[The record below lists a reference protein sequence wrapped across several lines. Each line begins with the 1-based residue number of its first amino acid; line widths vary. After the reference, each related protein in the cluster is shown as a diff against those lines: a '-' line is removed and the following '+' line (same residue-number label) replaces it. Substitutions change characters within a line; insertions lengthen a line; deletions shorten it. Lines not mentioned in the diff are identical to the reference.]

1 MEVSLAI
8 RGRVT
13 LQRFMTPTAE
23 DAGGQ
28 DAAFLGESIS
38 LAAAGGDERGHTGI
52 RMSPSRGGARGSG
65 VGSQRDPGLS
75 VGGNTRA
82 RTHTHTHTQIISFQ
96 EVTP

>member
-38 LAAAGGDERGHTGI
+38 LAAADGNERGHTGI
-52 RMSPSRGGARGSG
+52 RMSPCRCVAPDSS
-65 VGSQRDPGLS
+65 VGCERDLCLS
-75 VGGNTRA
+75 VGGKKKK
-82 RTHTHTHTQIISFQ
+82 S
-96 EVTP
+96 